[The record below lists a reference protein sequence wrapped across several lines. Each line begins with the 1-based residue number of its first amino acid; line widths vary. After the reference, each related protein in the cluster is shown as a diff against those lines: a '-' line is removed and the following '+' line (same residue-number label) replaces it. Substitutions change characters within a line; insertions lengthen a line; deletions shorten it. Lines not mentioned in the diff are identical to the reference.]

1 MDKPFIYFDLGK
13 VVFDFSGGLDALA
26 QKLQVSIEDVE
37 GTFRQYDNDICRG
50 ELQPSDLL
58 SKYETQFGRPTGI
71 SDFATWWAS
80 FFTPIQQTHQLIRDA
95 KEHGY
100 RIGILS
106 NIYPTVF
113 PKLLDVS
120 AVPNIDWDSVVLSC
134 ELGSVKPEK
143 EIFRVAQER
152 SGSQQLYLLD
162 DLQTNVE
169 MARTLGWRGTIF
181 NPRKPNLAIAEIRRE
196 LDLPIL
202 TSSPETL

>member
-26 QKLQVSIEDVE
+26 RKLQAPIEDVE
-37 GTFRQYDNDICRG
+37 RTFRQFDNDICRG

-58 SKYETQFGRPTGI
+58 RKYEAQFSRPTEI

-80 FFTPIQQTHQLIRDA
+80 FFSPIQQTHQLVRDA
-95 KEHGY
+95 KENGHKV
-100 RIGILS
+100 GILS

-113 PKLLDVS
+113 PKLLDVN
-120 AVPNIDWDSVVLSC
+120 AIPNVDWDSIVLSC
-134 ELGSVKPEK
+134 ELGTVKPEK
-143 EIFRVAQER
+143 EIFRIAKER
-152 SGSQQLYLLD
+152 SGSQQLYLVD

-169 MARTLGWRGTIF
+169 MARSLGWKGAIF
-181 NPRKPNLAIAEIRRE
+181 NPSDPDRTVNEIRRE
-196 LDLPIL
+196 LNLPIL